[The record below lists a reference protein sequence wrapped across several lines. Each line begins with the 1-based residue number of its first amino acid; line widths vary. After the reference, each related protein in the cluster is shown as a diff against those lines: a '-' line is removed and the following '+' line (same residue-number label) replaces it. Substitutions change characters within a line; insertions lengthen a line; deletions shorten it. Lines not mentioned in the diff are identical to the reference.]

1 MNLESKK
8 RKIVFFDRD
17 GVVNLED
24 EPYGYT
30 IDTFYFAPHFIE
42 LFLELK
48 KQDALCFVVTNQSGI
63 NRGIFTQKDFEA
75 LSSFMQSC
83 ILSCLMIPLRQSGF
97 MPKNIGFDGIYFCP
111 HTKEENCICRKPKPQ
126 MLLQACVDFGL
137 DLSQYDSYILGD
149 KDTDMIAG
157 LEAGVQTRILVG
169 ENQALHATHRVSNL
183 KEALK
188 LFQAINKH
196 N

>member
-1 MNLESKK
+1 MKQK
-8 RKIVFFDRD
+8 VVFFDRD
-17 GVVNLED
+17 DVVNLED
-24 EPYGYT
+24 APYGYE
-30 IDTFYFAPHFIE
+30 IEKFYFAPFFME

-48 KQDALCFVVTNQSGI
+48 KQDSLCFLVTNQSGI
-63 NRGIFTQKDFEA
+63 HRGIFTQKDFET
-75 LSSFMQSC
+75 LSAFMQNC
-83 ILSCLMIPLRQSGF
+83 IISCLMIPLRQSGF
-97 MPKNIGFDGIYFCP
+97 VPKNIGFDGIYFCP
-111 HTKEENCICRKPKPQ
+111 HTKEENCFCRKPKPQ
-126 MLLQACVDFGL
+126 MLLQACADFGL